1 MRVFAA
7 LTPPDEAVEDLVA
20 FLEPRRR
27 AGPELRWTAPA
38 QWHVT
43 LAFMATA
50 TPDTVDRMAET
61 VTEAALGHP
70 PVQLQ
75 LAGAGTFPDA
85 TGARV
90 LWTAVN
96 GDLDALARR
105 VRGACNRAGGSPAGG
120 AFHGH
125 LTVARFRRPTEA
137 TRWVRV
143 LDGYAGPP
151 WVAREVNL
159 VISHPGEGRGR
170 SRVHE
175 LFATAPL
182 TGLRCPQQ
190 DSNLRPRD

>member
-1 MRVFAA
+1 MRVFVA

-27 AGPELRWTAPA
+27 AGPDLRWTDPGR
-38 QWHVT
+38 WHVT
-43 LAFMATA
+43 LAFMATV
-50 TPDTVDRMAET
+50 TTDVLDRIAET
-61 VTEAALGHP
+61 VTEAASGHP
-70 PVQLQ
+70 PVQLR
-75 LAGAGTFPDA
+75 LAGAGTFPDV

-90 LWTAVN
+90 LWTAVD
-96 GDLDALARR
+96 GDLDAFARR
-105 VRGACNRAGGSPAGG
+105 VRGACNRAGGAPAGG

-143 LDGYAGPP
+143 LDGYAGPS
-151 WVAREVNL
+151 WVAREVHL
-159 VISHPGEGRGR
+159 VVSHPGDGHG
-170 SRVHE
+170 RVHE

-182 TGLRCPQQ
+182 SGVECPQQ